1 MQGILVC
8 NHFLKS
14 EKFETLHRHYAACA
28 AKRGHTLQVCTNL
41 ELACTS
47 DSAIRTDY
55 VLFLDK
61 DVVLARRLEK
71 LGLPVFN
78 SSRAIALCDDKAKT
92 YTELLGHVPQPE
104 TLAAP
109 LTFFASDYSEFVD
122 YAAEK
127 LSLPL
132 VFKACCGSFGAQVF
146 LCKTKEEIYAHIE
159 PGVPFLLQ
167 RFVASSAGHDVRIEV
182 IGGRAVCKMAR
193 QNAADFRANLTNG
206 GVAVPAAIT
215 PAERETAE
223 KCAAVLGCDFCGVDL
238 FADGSVCEVN
248 SNAHVMNLLDATGVD
263 CADLILQYIEGKI
276 QCRES

>member
-8 NHFLKS
+8 NHFLKG
-14 EKFETLHRHYAACA
+14 EKFSTLHGHYVSCA
-28 AKRGHTLQVCTNL
+28 EKRGHALRLSTNL
-41 ELACTS
+41 QLACTE
-47 DSAIRTDY
+47 DADIRADY

-78 SSRAIALCDDKAKT
+78 SARAIALCDDKAKT

-109 LTFFASDYSEFVD
+109 LSFFASDYSEFVD
-122 YAAEK
+122 YAAKK

-146 LCKTKEEIYAHIE
+146 LCFTKEEIYAHIE

-167 RFVASSAGHDVRIEV
+167 RFVASSAGRDVRIEV

-193 QNAADFRANLTNG
+193 QNDADFRANLTNG
-206 GVAVPAAIT
+206 GTAVPAAIT
-215 PAERETAE
+215 PAERAAAE
-223 KCAAVLGCDFCGVDL
+223 KCAAVLGLDFCGVDL

-248 SNAHVMNLLDATGVD
+248 SNAHVMNLLDATGID
-263 CADLILQYIEGKI
+263 CADLILQYIEGAVL
-276 QCRES
+276 CRGS